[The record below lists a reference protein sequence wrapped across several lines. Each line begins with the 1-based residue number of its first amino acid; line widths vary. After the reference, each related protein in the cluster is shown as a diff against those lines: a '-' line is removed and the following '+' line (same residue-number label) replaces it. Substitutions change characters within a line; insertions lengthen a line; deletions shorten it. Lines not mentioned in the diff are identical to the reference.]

1 MQNVV
6 EIKYIRVKW
15 SRATVPPKPPAHYQP
30 QYWTPPPGWQT
41 DVGLH
46 LALSE
51 LAEMVNT
58 HLKSGWVVRGDI
70 TYPKYEVNGGGEGT
84 HKYLLQ
90 TLVKYE
96 KNETLAS
103 ASAALKEQI
112 TAAVSATEAAVAQ
125 GEERATQAEK
135 EVAAL
140 TAEVS
145 RLKDA
150 LDQNFTEVALG
161 EERATRAEAEITA
174 LSAEISGLKDALAQH
189 FTEVKKAR
197 GRWCGS
203 VDDDE

>member
-15 SRATVPPKPPAHYQP
+15 SRATVPPRPSAPGRPAS
-30 QYWTPPPGWQT
+30 QYLTPPPGWQV
-41 DVGLH
+41 DVGLD

-51 LAEMVNT
+51 LATKVT
-58 HLKSGWVVRGDI
+58 AHLKAGWVVRGDI
-70 TYPKYEVNGGGEGT
+70 TYPEYEVVGGDGAGT

-135 EVAAL
+135 EVATL

-145 RLKDA
+145 SLKDA
-150 LDQNFTEVALG
+150 LAQG
-161 EERATRAEAEITA
+161 EERTTQAEAEVAA
-174 LSAEISGLKDALAQH
+174 LSAEVSGLKDALAQH
-189 FTEVKKAR
+189 FTELRRAR